1 MEQIKQ
7 AKAGSALERLL
18 CLHIYEHALEGG
30 GNKDKV
36 RADFRALP
44 PEKRLSRAIFYSPG
58 VRFALNAINAM
69 MEGEWTPGDD
79 APEEIKAMAAIL
91 KAQGIVGLLA
101 DEPTAGAPATA
112 LTPAPA
118 LTSAPV
124 ALGPFSVTLSGN
136 GSSGVAIPVT
146 IPLPAMTLPP
156 FGAPSAPPTPAPAS
170 PVLPPFPG
178 FGG

>member
-1 MEQIKQ
+1 MDQIKQ
-7 AKAGSALERLL
+7 AKVGSALERLL

-58 VRFALNAINAM
+58 VRFALNAINAVI
-69 MEGEWTPGDD
+69 EGEWTPGDD
-79 APEEIKAMAAIL
+79 APAEIKAMAAIL

-101 DEPTAGAPATA
+101 DEPAAGAAAP
-112 LTPAPA
+112 TPAPA
-118 LTSAPV
+118 ASIPLT
-124 ALGPFSVTLSGN
+124 VTLSGS

-156 FGAPSAPPTPAPAS
+156 FGALTANPSAPPTPAPAA

>member
-1 MEQIKQ
+1 MDQIKQ
-7 AKAGSALERLL
+7 AKVGSALERLL
-18 CLHIYEHALEGG
+18 CLYIYEHALEGG

-69 MEGEWTPGDD
+69 IEGEWTPGDD
-79 APEEIKAMAAIL
+79 AHEEIKTMAATL
-91 KAQGIVGLLA
+91 KARGIVGLLA
-101 DEPTAGAPATA
+101 DEPAEYGIPLSEQGLHAPSPFSAPAA
-112 LTPAPA
+112 SPFPAPA
-118 LTSAPV
+118 SAP
-124 ALGPFSVTLSGN
+124 AS
-136 GSSGVAIPVT
+136 A
-146 IPLPAMTLPP
+146 PLPAMTLPS
-156 FGAPSAPPTPAPAS
+156 FGAPAANPLAPAASTPAPAV